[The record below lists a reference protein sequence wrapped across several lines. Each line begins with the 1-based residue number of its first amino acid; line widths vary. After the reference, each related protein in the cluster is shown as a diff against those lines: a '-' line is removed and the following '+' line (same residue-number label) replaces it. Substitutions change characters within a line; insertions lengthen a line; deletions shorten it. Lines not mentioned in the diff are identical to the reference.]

1 MNIVDAV
8 FNRIPN
14 IVWVNMAKSLMQ
26 EICDSIINSLDSEDP
41 CKERHSKAVILS
53 VFEDFLKNNFSVENT
68 AILTDRFKSDFLN
81 FVMKNA
87 KHPMD
92 SFFQY
97 NYINLLVLKKI
108 LDTDAN
114 LSNSG
119 KLLLNVLQPAIEEVQ
134 RTNNKDTPRNKARKV
149 IQLIKDQ
156 LKPTNPKPVSQ
167 GGGRICPDNLELV
180 KELNDALHLLSE
192 MNTDI
197 AYKHKPKFD
206 EISNKLTTIRDY
218 MLEGK
223 SGGSP
228 PPGFPGLNKALTS
241 AVTTGLPDAKSLTA
255 GLPDTNAF
263 TSAVTTGL
271 PDAKS
276 LTAGL
281 PDTNALTAAAT
292 AGLPDPN
299 KAIAELN
306 SNITGQVSNIQEEA
320 NRKLQE
326 AQDKVLK
333 DAQDK
338 ALKEG
343 QAFLENATGELA
355 GKGQELLGKAMGTLE
370 NTPIGAALG
379 SLKEKG
385 FDLPTPGNLSAKIV
399 DEIFNNFSKT
409 SKKGYEEIREDMYKR
424 FIDTINDHLHAPEG
438 RQMYLRVIDPFL
450 TKCIEEVI
458 DSGIVAVAT
467 LIHLVTKVTDVRE
480 MVESA
485 LVSGFEKIAD
495 GTIIEGFGNLDP
507 LEGTLFT
514 EYVINEHISM
524 KVSKLLETQNPL
536 NKLYTNMK
544 TMEYD
549 EEVIKQ
555 KQANDYKKT
564 LCSPYAP
571 IVSEPVIAQ
580 PIPIAPVIRSS
591 APSAITSILANTAQN
606 AIQNGLN
613 DFSGKLL
620 PGITPSAPP
629 ATPVV
634 EPSAL
639 PATPVVEPSAPT
651 INEIQENDTEIAI
664 KNSLDNNSVIPE
676 SLEIKPN
683 EQLSEVSEKEEAKEA
698 EVVVNLPKDDEKPI
712 KGGWKQNKTMKKLS
726 NMQSKSKK
734 TRYNR

>member
-26 EICDSIINSLDSEDP
+26 EICDSIINSIDSEDP

-156 LKPTNPKPVSQ
+156 LKPTNPTSSYQ
-167 GGGRICPDNLELV
+167 GGGGGGGKLGPDNLELV
-180 KELNDALHLLSE
+180 KELNDTLHLLSE
-192 MNTDI
+192 MNPDI
-197 AYKHKPKFD
+197 AEKHRPQFA

-218 MLEGK
+218 MMKGK
-223 SGGSP
+223 SGGAP
-228 PPGFPGLNKALTS
+228 PTGFPDFNNALTS
-241 AVTTGLPDAKSLTA
+241 AVTTGLPDTK
-255 GLPDTNAF
+255 
-263 TSAVTTGL
+263 
-271 PDAKS
+271 
-276 LTAGL
+276 
-281 PDTNALTAAAT
+281 ALTAAAT
-292 AGLPDPN
+292 TGLPDPN

-355 GKGQELLGKAMGTLE
+355 GKGQELLGKAMGSLE

-385 FDLPTPGNLSAKIV
+385 FDLPTPGDLSAKIV
-399 DEIFNNFSKT
+399 DEIFKNFSKT

-424 FIDTINDHLHAPEG
+424 FIDAINDHLHAPEG

-467 LIHLVTKVTDVRE
+467 LIHLVTKVSDVRE

-485 LVSGFEKIAD
+485 LVLGFEKIAD
-495 GTIIEGFGNLDP
+495 GTIIEGFGDLNP

-524 KVSKLLETQNPL
+524 KVVKLLETQNPL
-536 NKLYTNMK
+536 NKLYTNMN

-571 IVSEPVIAQ
+571 ILSEPFITK
-580 PIPIAPVIRSS
+580 PIPIAPVISSS
-591 APSAITSILANTAQN
+591 APSTITGILANTSQN

-620 PGITPSAPP
+620 SGINPSAPP
-629 ATPVV
+629 A
-634 EPSAL
+634 
-639 PATPVVEPSAPT
+639 ATPAVEPSAPPEIEPSAPP
-651 INEIQENDTEIAI
+651 INEIEENDSQIAI
-664 KNSLDNNSVIPE
+664 QNSLDNNSVIPE
-676 SLEIKPN
+676 SSEIKPN
-683 EQLSEVSEKEEAKEA
+683 ESLTEVSEKEEVKEP
-698 EVVVNLPKDDEKPI
+698 EVVVKPPGDDENPI
-712 KGGWKQNKTMKKLS
+712 KGGWKHNKTMKKLS
-726 NMQSKSKK
+726 NMQLKSKK